1 MTTYQ
6 APPTFAQGDF
16 PMAAQLNILGD
27 DVAVVY
33 GLLFHNAVSPCV
45 RALPAGASYLVVKR
59 RLDWLHYRTREAE
72 SGESVSPRLSPMED
86 EDEDAEERYS
96 VSLPASPDSFD
107 SFDLRNVDWLQPGML
122 YRLFDVAAALEDWS
136 D

>member
-45 RALPAGASYLVVKR
+45 RALPAGASHLVVKR
-59 RLDWLHYRTREAE
+59 RLDWLHYRTREAG
-72 SGESVSPRLSPMED
+72 SGQSVSPRL
-86 EDEDAEERYS
+86 
-96 VSLPASPDSFD
+96 ASRRTNRTRVQQKTRMP
-107 SFDLRNVDWLQPGML
+107 R
-122 YRLFDVAAALEDWS
+122 S
-136 D
+136 DIA